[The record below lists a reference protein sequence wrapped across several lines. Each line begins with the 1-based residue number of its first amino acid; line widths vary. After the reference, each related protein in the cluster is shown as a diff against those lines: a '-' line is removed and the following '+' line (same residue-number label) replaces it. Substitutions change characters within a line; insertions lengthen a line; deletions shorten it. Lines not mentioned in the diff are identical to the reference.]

1 MMGYKIRKLL
11 VVLIILLPVVSYTG
25 CKKQAKCG
33 CSGDILYS
41 ITDDLPLMIDHSAIY
56 YNPTGTTAYFQVSSG
71 YYYDTYYFC
80 NPSEMF
86 ATYNSINSRDQVI
99 LAGDVYW
106 DCSYVQSASQSS
118 SSSYES
124 SYYKVYNIKVTKIES
139 SLYGKK

>member
-1 MMGYKIRKLL
+1 MGYKIRKLL
-11 VVLIILLPVVSYTG
+11 VVLIILLPIVSYTG

-33 CSGDILYS
+33 CSGDMLYS
-41 ITDDLPLMIDHSAIY
+41 ITDQIFDHSSIV
-56 YNPTGTTAYFQVSSG
+56 YNASGTNAYFFVYSG

-86 ATYNSINSRDQVI
+86 AAYNSISSDDQVK
-99 LAGDVYW
+99 LSGDLYW
-106 DCSYVQSASQSS
+106 DCSYVSQASQSG

>member
-1 MMGYKIRKLL
+1 MGYKIRKLL

-41 ITDDLPLMIDHSAIY
+41 ITDQIFDHSSIV
-56 YNPTGTTAYFQVSSG
+56 YNASGTNAYFFVYSG
-71 YYYDTYYFC
+71 LGAYQDTYYFC
-80 NPSEMF
+80 NHSEMF
-86 ATYNSINSRDQVI
+86 ATYNSINSRDQVK
-99 LAGDVYW
+99 LSGDLYW
-106 DCSYVQSASQSS
+106 DCSYVQSASQSG

>member
-1 MMGYKIRKLL
+1 MGYKFRKLL
-11 VVLIILLPVVSYTG
+11 VVFIILLPVVSYTG

-41 ITDDLPLMIDHSAIY
+41 ITDQIFDHSSIIY
-56 YNPTGTTAYFQVSSG
+56 NATGTNAYFFVYSG
-71 YYYDTYYFC
+71 LGAYYDTYYFC

-86 ATYNSINSRDQVI
+86 ATYNSINSNDQVK
-99 LAGDVYW
+99 LSGDLYW
-106 DCSYVQSASQSS
+106 DCSYVSQASQSS
-118 SSSYES
+118 SYSYQQ

>member
-1 MMGYKIRKLL
+1 MGYKIRKLL

-33 CSGDILYS
+33 CSGDILFS
-41 ITDDLPLMIDHSAIY
+41 ITDQIFDHASIIY
-56 YNPTGTTAYFQVSSG
+56 NSTGTNAYFIVSSG

-86 ATYNSINSRDQVI
+86 ATYNSINSNDQVK
-99 LAGDVYW
+99 LSGDLYW
-106 DCSYVQSASQSS
+106 DCSYISQASS
-118 SSSYES
+118 SSSYQQ

>member
-1 MMGYKIRKLL
+1 MGYKIRKLL

-25 CKKQAKCG
+25 CKKQARCG
-33 CSGDILYS
+33 CSGDVLYS
-41 ITDDLPLMIDHSAIY
+41 ITDQIFDHSSIH
-56 YNPTGTTAYFQVSSG
+56 YNASGTNAYFLIYSG

-86 ATYNSINSRDQVI
+86 AAYNSINSNDQVK
-99 LAGDVYW
+99 LSGDLYW
-106 DCSYVQSASQSS
+106 DCSYVSQASQSN
-118 SSSYES
+118 SYQQ